1 MSFPYTFRTAA
12 KTATEYWPR
21 GFQVALLSV
30 PFSLLLTQARAQ
42 NTGQTAFL
50 DSTRRLN
57 EVEVIGQAAVAQSAL
72 TGKTTL
78 SAELSASPASVSLM
92 GRDYISKQAIASY
105 GDLLRPLVGV
115 NVSNFQLGGVG
126 YGIQM
131 RGYTVTEHARDIV
144 FTIDGVPQN
153 QGSSIQTNG
162 YVDLNP
168 LIPETINRLE
178 VVRGPFSPFYGD
190 HALGGIISFE
200 TADKLPSTITV
211 SGGSF
216 GTVRGLGTLGFGR
229 NGRTGYVSL
238 EGARTDAYRT
248 NNQEKH
254 LNGFA
259 KYAFPMRGGTA
270 SIRAQAYGSDFGSA
284 GYLRRTDIDAGKI
297 SRTSVIN
304 PTDGGTTRQQNL
316 VFNYRGANTTNFGS
330 ATIYIQHHD
339 FTRIRTGVMGGPQR
353 REEDSRTWF
362 GADLRRTRI
371 TALGRLP
378 LLYAVGIS
386 FRGDRID
393 NTRFVTVDRQE
404 IKQNQDRRVNTYT
417 PSAYAQLQVRPT
429 ERLKVTLS
437 ARYDQLFYELSTGPT
452 DSDAPNQ
459 TSKPST
465 GIFSP
470 KAGVAYQVTRDVN
483 VFFNAARGFKG
494 PSGYEENLF
503 SPGLAVSKL
512 TSYEVGIGGDDASG
526 RLHGLIAAYLSD
538 QTGEIQADP
547 QGVLTNFGNTRRSGV
562 EAEGRA
568 RFTERLTLYGNYTR
582 VVAKIRNGGPDE
594 IYVTSTPEYLATLGV
609 DYNFRAGTTAN
620 DRFIL
625 SVYDQLIGPK
635 NLNSS
640 GTMKS
645 EAFHRV
651 SGKLS
656 YGRRSW
662 ANFSVFAQGS
672 FYPGKGAL
680 NEVSFLSGGQVLTS
694 PQAPATFSIGVKVPF
709 Q

>member
-1 MSFPYTFRTAA
+1 MSFLYIFSSVARI
-12 KTATEYWPR
+12 ATERGAR
-21 GFQVALLSV
+21 GFRLALLPMLCTLILAPV
-30 PFSLLLTQARAQ
+30 RAQ
-42 NTGQTAFL
+42 NGGPGSSL
-50 DSTRRLN
+50 DSTQRLN
-57 EVEVIGQAAVAQSAL
+57 EIEVIGQAAVAQTAL
-72 TGKTTL
+72 TSKTIL
-78 SAELSASPASVSLM
+78 SSELSASPASVSLM
-92 GRDYISKQAIASY
+92 GRDYISKQVIASY

-153 QGSSIQTNG
+153 QGSSIQING

-190 HALGGIISFE
+190 HALGGVISFE

-238 EGARTDAYRT
+238 EGARTDAYRD

-254 LNGFA
+254 LNGLV
-259 KYAFPMRGGTA
+259 KYAFPMLGGTA
-270 SIRAQAYGSDFGSA
+270 SVRAQAYGSDFGSA
-284 GYLRRTDIDAGKI
+284 GYLRRVDVDLGKV
-297 SRTSVIN
+297 SRTSFIN
-304 PTDGGTTRQQNL
+304 GSDGGTTRQQNL
-316 VFNYRGANTTNFGS
+316 VFNYKGANANNFGS
-330 ATIYIQHHD
+330 ATVYVQHHD
-339 FTRIRTGVMGGPQR
+339 FVRIRTGAVGGPQR
-353 REEDSRTWF
+353 KEEDDRIWF

-371 TALGRLP
+371 TTLGSLP
-378 LLYAVGIS
+378 VLFAVGVS

-393 NTRFVTVDRQE
+393 NTRFATMNRE
-404 IKQNQDRRVNTYT
+404 KIKQNQDRQINTNT
-417 PSAYAQLQVRPT
+417 PSAYAQLQLRPV

-437 ARYDQLFYELSTGPT
+437 ARYDRLFYELITGPT
-452 DSDAPNQ
+452 DTDAPSQ

-465 GIFSP
+465 GVFSP
-470 KAGVAYQVTRDVN
+470 KAGIAYRLTRGVN
-483 VFFNAARGFKG
+483 AFFNAARGFKA

-503 SPGLAVSKL
+503 NPGLTVSKL
-512 TSYEVGIGGDDASG
+512 ASYELGIGGDDASG

-547 QGVLTNFGNTRRSGV
+547 QGILTNFGDTRRSGIEV
-562 EAEGRA
+562 EGRA
-568 RFTERLTLYGNYTR
+568 GFTQQLTVYGNYTR
-582 VVAKIRNGGPDE
+582 VVAKTRNGSPEE
-594 IYVTSTPEYLATLGV
+594 IYVTSTPEYMATLGL
-609 DYNFRAGTTAN
+609 DYNLRAGTTAN
-620 DRFIL
+620 NRFIL
-625 SVYDQLIGPK
+625 SVYDQLIGTK

-640 GTMKS
+640 GTLKS

-651 SGKLS
+651 AGKLS

-662 ANFSVFAQGS
+662 TNFSVFAQGG
-672 FYPGKGAL
+672 FYLGRGAL

-694 PQAPATFSIGVKVPF
+694 PQAPATLSLGVKVPF
-709 Q
+709 

>member
-1 MSFPYTFRTAA
+1 MSLLYTFRS
-12 KTATEYWPR
+12 ATR
-21 GFQVALLSV
+21 TVAEHWSHKYHVTLLSV
-30 PFSLLLTQARAQ
+30 PFTLIMAPTWSQ
-42 NTGQTAFL
+42 NISHASSL
-50 DSTRRLN
+50 DSTRHLN
-57 EVEVIGQAAVAQSAL
+57 EVEVIGQSAVAQSAL
-72 TGKTTL
+72 ISKTIV

-92 GRDYISKQAIASY
+92 GRDYISKQVVASY

-131 RGYTVTEHARDIV
+131 RGYVVTEHARDVV

-153 QGSSIQTNG
+153 QGSSIQING

-190 HALGGIISFE
+190 HALGGVISFE

-216 GTVRGLGTLGFGR
+216 GTVRGLGTVGFGR
-229 NGRTGYVSL
+229 NGRTGYVSV

-254 LNGFA
+254 LNGLA
-259 KYAFPMRGGTA
+259 KFAFPMAGGTA

-284 GYLRRTDIDAGKI
+284 GYLNRADLDSDKI
-297 SRTSVIN
+297 SRTSAIN
-304 PTDGGTTRQQNL
+304 GSDGGTTRQQNL
-316 VFNYRGANTTNFGS
+316 VFNYKGANVNNFGS
-330 ATIYIQHHD
+330 ATIYVQHHD
-339 FTRIRTGVMGGPQR
+339 FVRVRTGIVGGPQR
-353 REEDSRTWF
+353 KEEDNRIWF
-362 GADLRRTRI
+362 GTDLRRTRI
-371 TALGRLP
+371 TTVANLP
-378 LLYAVGIS
+378 LLYAVGVS
-386 FRGDRID
+386 LRGDRVN
-393 NTRFVTVDRQE
+393 NTRFATVNRQE
-404 IKQNQDRRVNTYT
+404 IAQNRDRQVNTYT
-417 PSAYAQLQVRPT
+417 PSAYAQLQLRPT

-437 ARYDQLFYELSTGPT
+437 ARYDQLFYELKTGPT
-452 DSDAPNQ
+452 DAGAPNL

-465 GIFSP
+465 SVFSP
-470 KAGVAYQVTRDVN
+470 KVGVAYLITRGVN
-483 VFFNAARGFKG
+483 IFINAARGFKA

-503 SPGLAVSKL
+503 NPNLAVSKL
-512 TSYEVGIGGDDASG
+512 TSYEVGVGGDDVSG

-547 QGVLTNFGNTRRSGV
+547 QGILTNFGDTRRSGIEV
-562 EAEGRA
+562 EGRA
-568 RFTERLTLYGNYTR
+568 SLSERLTLYSNYSR
-582 VVAKIRNGGPDE
+582 IVAKIRNGGPDE
-594 IYVTSTPEYLATLGV
+594 IYVVNTPEYMATLGV
-609 DYNFRAGTTAN
+609 DYNLRAGTTAN

-625 SVYDQLIGPK
+625 SVYDQLIGTK

-640 GTMKS
+640 GTMKT

-672 FYPGKGAL
+672 FYLGNGAL
-680 NEVSFLSGGQVLTS
+680 NEVSFLSGGQLLTS
-694 PQAPATFSIGVKVPF
+694 PQAPATLSLGVKVPF
-709 Q
+709 